1 MRTISISISHNNYT
15 IIITIFNFKVSTN
28 ACPDCVDNCINFFI
42 LKISSRRAFSV
53 LITLPRNGNIAWN
66 LRSRPS
72 FAEPPAESPSTKYN
86 SFFSVLLCAGVNLPD
101 SKVSLRLFSYLNE
114 HLHELYVQLPCL
126 LCFNRFFTSDL
137 DNCPFLLNRMAICL
151 QQLNQ
156 QHF

>member
-15 IIITIFNFKVSTN
+15 IIVTIFNFKVSTN

-86 SFFSVLLCAGVNLPD
+86 SFYLYFYFVQVLIYQIAKCLYAC
-101 SKVSLRLFSYLNE
+101 FSYLNE
-114 HLHELYVQLPCL
+114 HLHELYVQLPL
-126 LCFNRFFTSDL
+126 LVVL
-137 DNCPFLLNRMAICL
+137 
-151 QQLNQ
+151 
-156 QHF
+156 

>member
-15 IIITIFNFKVSTN
+15 IIVTIFNFKVSTN

-86 SFFSVLLCAGVNLPD
+86 SFYQYFYFVQVLIYQIAKCLYAC
-101 SKVSLRLFSYLNE
+101 FSYLNE
-114 HLHELYVQLPCL
+114 HLHELYVQLPL
-126 LCFNRFFTSDL
+126 LVVL
-137 DNCPFLLNRMAICL
+137 
-151 QQLNQ
+151 
-156 QHF
+156 